1 MIWELVAALVL
12 GCVGVWF
19 MLAPLVRLG
28 PQVMPAPA
36 DPFDIEETERSR
48 AVEALREIEFDR
60 ATGKL
65 SDDDYGALKSRYTAI
80 AVEAIRQERAALPDD
95 AALEAM
101 IATRRRGGD
110 AGMCPTCG
118 PRPESDA
125 AFCSSCGL
133 RLPTG
138 RFCTAC
144 WGALRVV
151 GQFCEK
157 CGVGVA
163 DGKRFTVDSRP

>member
-1 MIWELVAALVL
+1 MIWELVAAVVL
-12 GCVGVWF
+12 GCAGVWF
-19 MLAPLVRLG
+19 MLAPLVQLT
-28 PQVMPAPA
+28 PQAMPVPA
-36 DPFDIEETERSR
+36 DPFDREETERSR

-65 SDDDYGALKSRYTAI
+65 SDDDYGALRSRYTAI
-80 AVEAIRQERAALPDD
+80 AVQAIREERAAVPDD

-101 IATRRRGGD
+101 IAARRQGVA
-110 AGMCPTCG
+110 AGTCPTCG

-144 WGALRVV
+144 AAALPED
-151 GQFCEK
+151 GTFCER
-157 CGVGVA
+157 CGHRA
-163 DGKRFTVDSRP
+163 

>member
-12 GCVGVWF
+12 GCAGVWF
-19 MLAPLVRLG
+19 MLAPLVRVA
-28 PQVMPAPA
+28 PQLRPAPA
-36 DPFDIEETERSR
+36 DPFAVEETERSR

-65 SDDDYGALKSRYTAI
+65 SDDDYGALKARYTAL
-80 AVEAIRQERAALPDD
+80 AVEAMRQERAAVPED

-101 IATRRRGGD
+101 IAARRQG
-110 AGMCPTCG
+110 APASACMSCG

-125 AFCSSCGL
+125 AFCSTCGT

-138 RFCTAC
+138 RFCASCATALPVD
-144 WGALRVV
+144 GR
-151 GQFCEK
+151 FCER
-157 CGVGVA
+157 CGVEA
-163 DGKRFTVDSRP
+163 AESQRSTVNGQP

>member
-12 GCVGVWF
+12 GCAGVWF
-19 MLAPLVRLG
+19 MLSPLVRLS
-28 PQVMPAPA
+28 PELAPVPP
-36 DPFDIEETERSR
+36 DPFDTEETERSR

-65 SDDDYGALKSRYTAI
+65 SDDDYAALKARYTTL
-80 AVEAIRQERAALPDD
+80 AVQAMRQERAAEPDD
-95 AALEAM
+95 ASLEAM
-101 IATRRRGGD
+101 IAARRHGGP
-110 AGMCPTCG
+110 ASGCPTCG

-138 RFCTAC
+138 RFCSAC
-144 WGALRVV
+144 SAALPVDGR
-151 GQFCEK
+151 FCER
-157 CGVGVA
+157 CGA
-163 DGKRFTVDSRP
+163 EAAESQRSTVNGRP